1 MYVWQASKQPWE
13 KADQSTFGSGIV
25 IISYISYWITFFAIV
40 CICGRFWQIQ
50 SQFNQAI
57 KSNHH
62 LISFKLHLTS
72 STAITSKNPVYPLY
86 IFDYYKGN
94 CDGVNDFLN
103 NVDFCTCYQS
113 NNVEF
118 IWSSMK
124 STLCNAMSNLLH
136 LSNKMLPTTPNIS
149 LHLYNTR

>member
-1 MYVWQASKQPWE
+1 M
-13 KADQSTFGSGIV
+13 
-25 IISYISYWITFFAIV
+25 
-40 CICGRFWQIQ
+40 CLCGQFWQIQ

-72 STAITSKNPVYPLY
+72 STTITSKNPVYPLY
-86 IFDYYKGN
+86 IFDYYKGS
-94 CDGVNDFLN
+94 CDGLNDFLN

-113 NNVEF
+113 NNMKC
-118 IWSSMK
+118 IWSYIK
-124 STLCNAMSNLLH
+124 STLCNLWKSLLH

-149 LHLYNTR
+149 LHLYNTRWIVFDHSKRNITNLLLIQTWYTSIMQRTFLLIK